1 MPCHLFVILVNVKM
15 LGKNEYLKKII
26 SQYHNILD
34 IKIRI
39 IFESIMGEY
48 YLAKIMIN
56 TRIIV
61 NFLKSM
67 VTLIPKKKKKSM
79 GTLN

>member
-1 MPCHLFVILVNVKM
+1 
-15 LGKNEYLKKII
+15 
-26 SQYHNILD
+26 
-34 IKIRI
+34 
-39 IFESIMGEY
+39 MGEY

-67 VTLIPKKKKKSM
+67 VTLIQKKKKKINGDIELIFAFLFYLFKKKNYNSIIV
-79 GTLN
+79 LFKEKVNE